1 MKKIVNGA
9 LVDMTPDEVSQI
21 TVEQSEWLSEAEEI
35 TPQKAREQ
43 AIDALIKDRARQPNP
58 PAEVVMAA
66 SLLG

>member
-21 TVEQSEWLSEAEEI
+21 TVEQSEWLSKAEEI

-43 AIDALIKDRARQPNP
+43 AIDALIKDRARQPNA
-58 PAEVVMAA
+58 PAEVALAA
-66 SLLG
+66 SLLD